1 MKRYFLLLLTLTL
14 TVYQVQ
20 AQHKI
25 DQSKSQLKQKRQTA
39 GRASTASSSSSSNS
53 NSSFDDDDNPLV
65 FELFMYTLGAAF
77 KYGIIGDYNNE
88 DHLSND
94 LTKYPYHEG
103 TGNYYNPKFG
113 EGYIYVF
120 RVDVKDKFL
129 YHNNSLYGNHL
140 DVKIHPFRYFYLTTD
155 YYQLHERQ
163 KAAGTSDDL
172 SLFYFNFAYDRIRF
186 EHFNLGWTL
195 GASYVGSDVNEAGFA
210 YGLNAEFFL
219 KKNISFQGS
228 AKWSAVNGHPVNA
241 YEVETR
247 IHRKQFFIT
256 MGYEH
261 LKIATPTYDFMTVG
275 AGIYF

>member
-1 MKRYFLLLLTLTL
+1 MKRYFLLFLSLTFTIS
-14 TVYQVQ
+14 QVQ

-25 DQSKSQLKQKRQTA
+25 DQSKSDLKQKRQAA
-39 GRASTASSSSSSNS
+39 GKTSSASSSSSG
-53 NSSFDDDDNPLV
+53 SSSPNNNDNPLLATIFIYTVGAV
-65 FELFMYTLGAAF
+65 FIYGA
-77 KYGIIGDYNNE
+77 IGDYGNE

-129 YHNNSLYGNHL
+129 YHNNNLYGNHL
-140 DVKIHPFRYFYLTTD
+140 DVKIHPFRHFYLTTD

-163 KAAGTSDDL
+163 KAAGTSDNL

-186 EHFNLGWTL
+186 EHFNLGWTV
-195 GASYVGSDVNEAGFA
+195 GASYIGNDVKKGGFA

-228 AKWSAVNGHPVNA
+228 AKWSVINGQPVNA
-241 YEVETR
+241 FELETR
-247 IHRKQFFIT
+247 IHRKQFFMT
-256 MGYEH
+256 LGYEH
-261 LKIATPTYDFMTVG
+261 LKIATPTYDFMTIGV
-275 AGIYF
+275 GIYL

>member
-1 MKRYFLLLLTLTL
+1 MKKCFFLLLSFALASH
-14 TVYQVQ
+14 QMQ
-20 AQHKI
+20 AQNKI
-25 DQSKSQLKQKRQTA
+25 DQSKSEIKQKREDA
-39 GRASTASSSSSSNS
+39 GRASSSSSSDS
-53 NSSFDDDDNPLV
+53 SSFDDDDNPLL
-65 FELFMYTLGAAF
+65 FELFIYTLGAAF
-77 KYGIIGDYNNE
+77 KYGIIGDYANE

-140 DVKIHPFRYFYLTTD
+140 DVKIHPFRHFYLTTD

-186 EHFNLGWTL
+186 ERFNLGWTL
-195 GASYVGSDVNEAGFA
+195 GASYIGNDVNRAGFA

-228 AKWSAVNGHPVNA
+228 AKWSAINGHPVNA

-275 AGIYF
+275 VGIYF